1 MIHPTTTPPMT
12 MRDLTDFFMI
22 DSPMRVRPTRRLLAL
37 SLSLAF
43 VACDGATDS
52 LAPEERPASLL
63 HLLTVKSDAPGLANP
78 NVSFYAVKGRNAGAD
93 IWYRPRAGQRDS
105 TKFLEFRLGGATL
118 DRRPDGTAIADGDS
132 VRITVT
138 VTDPAHLIVQF
149 QPSGLTFSSKDLAR
163 LRMFFGEAGDDLDGN
178 GRVDSDDDSVEQ
190 KLSLWRQEA
199 SGLPWFKLFSAVV
212 KDSKRV
218 DADLNG
224 FTGYA
229 LAY

>member
-1 MIHPTTTPPMT
+1 MTP
-12 MRDLTDFFMI
+12 DLTNFYVIKPLMHAL
-22 DSPMRVRPTRRLLAL
+22 PTRRLLAL
-37 SLSLAF
+37 SLALAL
-43 VACDGATDS
+43 VACAGASDS

-63 HLLTVKSDAPGLANP
+63 KLLTVTADAPALANP
-78 NVSFYAVKGRNAGAD
+78 SVSFYAVKGRNASAD

-118 DRRPDGTAIADGDS
+118 DRRSDGSAIANGDS

-149 QPSGLTFSSKDLAR
+149 QPSGLTFSSKDPAR
-163 LRMFFGEAGDDLDGN
+163 LRMFFGECGDDLDRN
-178 GRVDSDDDSVEQ
+178 GRVDTDDDSVEQ
-190 KLSLWRQEA
+190 KLSVWRQESA
-199 SGLPWFKLFSAVV
+199 GLPWFKLFSAVV